1 MKIFYLLLLGAI
13 CSLPI
18 KANSPEL
25 ADRHPMALK
34 RGIEPSPTKKANIQ
48 KVTEEAKAT
57 LLSIPSKA
65 TEQNSGFSMEGEWLF
80 KMYGYF
86 LDQDMNV
93 NFYGMLVGDTFL
105 MVSYDSYIYPLKG
118 KFDSSNNTLTI
129 TKEYVG
135 RDWRGRYVFIYP
147 WVPKSNG
154 GVEPGDITAQYDP
167 STGILTFP
175 EGVMLSWID
184 YADPAGTEDVYDE
197 GEWYEI
203 YSAKRSGDLDK
214 EKPENWTSLGTA
226 TLIDGWISPRFFV
239 DQTRKENWLHPELRQ
254 YNKKKNIYRLVNP
267 FNEGVPGE
275 KNDCENTGYIEFDVT
290 DPNHVVFNRIDTG
303 WTCREI
309 GINKFYAY
317 NIIGFYMQ
325 DLRESGENWETAQQF
340 LMAYNN
346 PDLPYTTFKDNIVDM
361 GAMLYAGEL
370 VYDANFG
377 DERYT
382 AGGNVWVGFNMR
394 SKIYFPNVDVNEP
407 QINFKTNPSVEYD
420 SNAHTAFI
428 SLEYT
433 AENKPEDSY
442 VFVMVTDNTT
452 GRNVARKY
460 IKTGNTCSFTLE
472 NVVPDN
478 DYTIIVRIEGNL
490 SEVITN
496 SLPYTFTATEEP
508 RELKNSGV
516 DSVEKENL
524 TPEYYTMQGVKV
536 SNPAKGGIYIKVTG
550 NKAVKVI
557 F

>member
-1 MKIFYLLLLGAI
+1 MKLIYLILFGAI
-13 CSLPI
+13 CSLPL
-18 KANSPEL
+18 KANSPDF

-34 RGIEPSPTKKANIQ
+34 GEANTSLTKKANIQ

-57 LLSIPSKA
+57 LLSSSSKSVEQPS
-65 TEQNSGFSMEGEWLF
+65 GYSMEGEWLF

-86 LDQDMNV
+86 LDTNMNV
-93 NFYGMLVGDTFL
+93 NFYGMLVGDNFL

-154 GVEPGDITAQYDP
+154 GVEPGNIIAQYDP
-167 STGILTFP
+167 TTGVLTFP

-184 YADPAGTEDVYDE
+184 YADPEGTQDVYDE
-197 GEWYEI
+197 GEWYDI
-203 YSAKRSGDLDK
+203 FSAKRSGDLDK
-214 EKPENWTSLGTA
+214 EKPENWTSLGKA
-226 TLIDGWISPRFFV
+226 TLIDGWVSPRLFI
-239 DQTRKENWLHPELRQ
+239 DQTRRENWLHPELIQ

-267 FNEGVPGE
+267 FDEGEPG
-275 KNDCENTGYIEFDVT
+275 KRNDCKNTGYIEFDVT
-290 DPNHVVFNRIDTG
+290 DPNHVVFNRIDAG
-303 WTCREI
+303 WTCSDI

-317 NIIGFYMQ
+317 NVIGYYMQ

-346 PDLPYTTFKDNIVDM
+346 PDLPYTTFKDNVVDM

-394 SKIYFPNVDVNEP
+394 SKIYFPDADVNEP
-407 QINFKTNPSVEYD
+407 QIDFEENPSVDYD
-420 SNAHTAFI
+420 SKTHSAFI
-428 SLEYT
+428 SLAYK
-433 AENKPEDSY
+433 AENKPDDSY
-442 VFVMVTDNTT
+442 VFVMVTDKAT
-452 GRNVARKY
+452 GKNVARKY
-460 IKTGNTCSFTLE
+460 IKTGNKSSFTLE
-472 NVVPDN
+472 NVVPDR
-478 DYTIIVRIEGNL
+478 DYSIIVRIEGNL

-496 SLPYTFTATEEP
+496 SLPYTFSVTEEP
-508 RELKNSGV
+508 SELKTTGVNSI
-516 DSVEKENL
+516 EEENL
-524 TPEYYTMQGVKV
+524 TPEYYTLQGIKV
-536 SNPAKGGIYIKVTG
+536 DNPMKGEIYIKVTG
-550 NKAVKVI
+550 NKAVKLI